1 MKLNREHKDRLF
13 RFIFSNKENLLSL
26 YNALNGTAYNNVE
39 DLEVTT
45 MEDVIYI
52 DMKNDVSFLLDCE
65 LNLYEH
71 QSTFNPNLPLRGL
84 LYFGKQYNKYVEKN
98 KCNIYG
104 TKLIELPT
112 PKYVVF
118 FNGKDMEEDK
128 RILRL
133 SDAFSKKEEGC
144 MEVEAI
150 MLNIN
155 YGKNR
160 EIMDKCHMLKEYAIL
175 IDKIKHYSKA
185 YSMEESKY
193 QRIDL
198 HKNFRSRSVVLNT
211 VNEIFEVIMKR
222 SLGNVEYDK
231 DAALYLGNESFPE
244 SDRSSKTTELLL
256 YCPETAEEEGA
267 SKEEDAVTATKVE
280 LEARMVAARIKEL
293 VDGETGLQ
301 VVDKKSGELRT
312 CGYGDIAILLRS
324 MSGYS
329 DVYLETLKNLGIPV
343 YTDTRTG
350 YFSTFEIRTI
360 LQLLKVLDNPR
371 QEIPLTAVMRSMIG
385 GFTAEAM
392 AVIRSRYPDCPWYEA
407 VEAYSGLYEYED
419 AERNG
424 VQVEL
429 SRRLDAFCKKIEKM
443 REKVIYTPIHLL
455 LEEIYEETG
464 FYEYVSVM
472 PNGAQRKDNLD
483 MLVQKALDM
492 EAAQMSIDR

>member
-185 YSMEESKY
+185 YSMEE
-193 QRIDL
+193 RIEL
-198 HKNFRSRSVVLNT
+198 SLKECIEENVLKEILINNRAEVVDMILTEYNGEKMQELFL
-211 VNEIFEVIMKR
+211 NEINMLKTEKEKERERAEQERIAKEKERERAEQERIAREQAEKEVARLK
-222 SLGNVEYDK
+222 K
-231 DAALYLGNESFPE
+231 
-244 SDRSSKTTELLL
+244 LL
-256 YCPETAEEEGA
+256 
-267 SKEEDAVTATKVE
+267 E
-280 LEARMVAARIKEL
+280 LEENKPY
-293 VDGETGLQ
+293 Q
-301 VVDKKSGELRT
+301 
-312 CGYGDIAILLRS
+312 
-324 MSGYS
+324 
-329 DVYLETLKNLGIPV
+329 
-343 YTDTRTG
+343 
-350 YFSTFEIRTI
+350 
-360 LQLLKVLDNPR
+360 
-371 QEIPLTAVMRSMIG
+371 
-385 GFTAEAM
+385 
-392 AVIRSRYPDCPWYEA
+392 
-407 VEAYSGLYEYED
+407 
-419 AERNG
+419 
-424 VQVEL
+424 
-429 SRRLDAFCKKIEKM
+429 
-443 REKVIYTPIHLL
+443 
-455 LEEIYEETG
+455 
-464 FYEYVSVM
+464 
-472 PNGAQRKDNLD
+472 
-483 MLVQKALDM
+483 
-492 EAAQMSIDR
+492 